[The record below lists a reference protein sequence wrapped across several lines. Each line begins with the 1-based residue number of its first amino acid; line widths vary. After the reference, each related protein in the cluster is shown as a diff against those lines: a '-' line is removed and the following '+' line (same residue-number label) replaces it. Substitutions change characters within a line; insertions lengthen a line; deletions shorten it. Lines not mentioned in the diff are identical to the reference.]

1 MIILCIVLDFFFAF
15 GNGVINPL
23 YVAGC
28 VIGLLS
34 LKYKPCR
41 LVYFLFC
48 SLQAVLLTLRVVGRC
63 YMYTWAMAAGI
74 VLLICFKVITSYK
87 FYAKES

>member
-1 MIILCIVLDFFFAF
+1 MILLCSIVDFFFAF
-15 GNGVINPL
+15 GNGVVNPF

-41 LVYFLFC
+41 LIYFIFC
-48 SLQAVLLTLRVVGRC
+48 ALQAVLLVIGVVSRWYLYSG
-63 YMYTWAMAAGI
+63 AAAAGI
-74 VLLICFKVITSYK
+74 VALICFKVIASYK
-87 FYAKES
+87 AYERN